1 MKKGFTLVELV
12 VLIMVLA
19 ILAVVTI
26 PRVTSIRGVRLNMAV
41 RKLSQDMK
49 YAHEHAVISKRN
61 TRVRFD
67 QPNDTY
73 YVEEETAPGTW
84 TVLPNPDTGGDFEI
98 ELDTGSYAGVGLQSA
113 DFDGSS
119 EVRFDQWG
127 VSHDA
132 SGNLGSRGSVV
143 LEAGGDTGT
152 VYVDPETGRVYL
164 RGLYYYSFG

>member
-12 VLIMVLA
+12 VMIMILA

-26 PRVTSIRGVRLNMAV
+26 PRITSIRDVRLNMAV

-49 YAHEHAVISKRN
+49 YAHEYAVINKIN

-67 QPNDTY
+67 QASDTY
-73 YVEEETAPGTW
+73 YVEEETAPNTW
-84 TVLPNPDTGGDFEI
+84 TSVANPDTGGNFEVV
-98 ELDTGSYAGVGLQSA
+98 LDTGSYAGVTLQSA
-113 DFDGSS
+113 DFDGGT

-127 VSHDA
+127 VSHD
-132 SGNLGSRGSVV
+132 SGGNLGSRGSVV
-143 LEAGGDTGT
+143 LEAGGDTGS

-164 RGLYYYSFG
+164 RGLYYYSF